1 MEPKV
6 CNYSEV
12 ISYDTFFVQ
21 TTTTTDAAIQLAFEK
36 KPIQMLQAPKVVTYF
51 NSFMRFNGVCLTW
64 FCFNLALK
72 KVHNLNQLLL
82 PTYYKQPIF

>member
-21 TTTTTDAAIQLAFEK
+21 TTTTADAAIQLAFEK
-36 KPIQMLQAPKVVTYF
+36 TY
-51 NSFMRFNGVCLTW
+51 LD
-64 FCFNLALK
+64 ALGSK
-72 KVHNLNQLLL
+72 SSYLL
-82 PTYYKQPIF
+82 

>member
-21 TTTTTDAAIQLAFEK
+21 TTTMADAAIQLAFEK
-36 KPIQMLQAPKVVTYF
+36 TYL
-51 NSFMRFNGVCLTW
+51 V
-64 FCFNLALK
+64 ALGSK
-72 KVHNLNQLLL
+72 SSYLL
-82 PTYYKQPIF
+82 

>member
-21 TTTTTDAAIQLAFEK
+21 TTTTADAAIQLAFEK
-36 KPIQMLQAPKVVTYF
+36 KPI
-51 NSFMRFNGVCLTW
+51 
-64 FCFNLALK
+64 
-72 KVHNLNQLLL
+72 
-82 PTYYKQPIF
+82 